1 MDSDTIVAIATAH
14 GVGGISIVR
23 VSGEN
28 ALKISSKL
36 ISNKKL
42 TPRVATLCNL
52 TYNSTFIDEAIVIYF
67 QAPKSFTGE
76 DIIEFQCHGGSIV
89 ASMIVEALMN
99 EGARVAR
106 AGEFTKRAVLNSKM
120 DMSKAEAMAALIES
134 KSKDQAQILA
144 KQLKGELGEFVQS
157 IRHSLV
163 EVLAHIE
170 VLIDYAEEDLDPNL
184 QENIMQKL
192 DENIDLISKI
202 LNSSKAREG
211 ILEGFKVSI
220 IGKPNVG
227 KSSLLN
233 SLLSYNRA
241 IISDIEGT
249 TRDTVEEEIKIGT
262 HLVKIVDTAGIRDA
276 SDEIEKIGIDRSM
289 QAVDESQ
296 IVIALFDGSRD
307 FDKNDQAILDLIKDK
322 KESKKIF
329 LFITKADLKQVMDRS
344 FLKDYNYD
352 LISKGQ
358 TDLVIKRV
366 KEYLDS
372 NSFSD
377 DLILINKR
385 QIDTTQNAFDSLQRA
400 KKRLSEG
407 ELELFAYELNEAI
420 QDISAITKP
429 FERDEILDHMFSSFC
444 LGK

>member
-1 MDSDTIVAIATAH
+1 
-14 GVGGISIVR
+14 
-23 VSGEN
+23 
-28 ALKISSKL
+28 
-36 ISNKKL
+36 
-42 TPRVATLCNL
+42 
-52 TYNSTFIDEAIVIYF
+52 
-67 QAPKSFTGE
+67 
-76 DIIEFQCHGGSIV
+76 
-89 ASMIVEALMN
+89 MIVEALMN